1 MTYQYPKRIIC
12 LTEEFTEIIC
22 LLGREDIIVG
32 LSGFTVRPKGIR
44 KRIPTVSTFIDANYD
59 LIDELAP
66 DIIFG
71 FSDLQA
77 DICKELI
84 SRGHNVVCFNQRS
97 VAEILRVILIV
108 GNIIG
113 EHLKAEQLAASL
125 YEKIDTL
132 RNRDIARRKRV
143 YFEEWYDPL
152 ISGIRWVEE
161 LIEIAGGCNIFPDL
175 KEKKLAKDRVLS
187 ADAVREADP
196 DIIIASWCGKHVKKD
211 KIISRNGWDTVN
223 AVKNN
228 YIYEIPSSII
238 LQPGPA
244 ALTDGL
250 DMICKII
257 AQSK

>member
-32 LSGFTVRPKGIR
+32 VSGFTVRPKGIR
-44 KRIPTVSTFIDANYD
+44 KRIPTVSTFIDAKYD
-59 LIDELAP
+59 VIDKLAP

-97 VAEILRVILIV
+97 VDEILRVILIV

-113 EHLKAEQLAASL
+113 EHLKAEHLATSL
-125 YEKIDTL
+125 CKKIDTL
-132 RNRDIARRKRV
+132 RNRDVLDRKRV
-143 YFEEWYDPL
+143 YFEEWYDPI

-161 LIEIAGGCNIFPDL
+161 LIEIAGGSNVFPNL
-175 KEKKLAKDRVLS
+175 KDKKLAKDRVLS
-187 ADAVREADP
+187 ADAVREANP
-196 DIIIASWCGKHVKKD
+196 DIIIASLCGKQVKKD
-211 KIISRNGWDTVN
+211 KIIDRKGWDTIN

-250 DMICKII
+250 DMICEII